1 MVEAFELGMIA
12 QMDKKQLLVFL
23 KENLKVDITVDE
35 DVEMPIKD
43 DVVHTRIVR
52 VTLSLGSDIISV
64 SEAELP
70 LRF

>member
-1 MVEAFELGMIA
+1 MIA